1 MITVIFLQPVELKD
15 SVIFR
20 SINLPEHVFDNLSRK
35 SLISF
40 STLEESNLVIT
51 LTLYIL
57 KPPYHLIVIILVFV
71 CNSIISFKCL

>member
-51 LTLYIL
+51 LTLSKIRQNTL
-57 KPPYHLIVIILVFV
+57 TSISDEMNV
-71 CNSIISFKCL
+71 CHYTVSY

>member
-51 LTLYIL
+51 LTLSKIRQNTLTSISDEMNVCHYT
-57 KPPYHLIVIILVFV
+57 IIL
-71 CNSIISFKCL
+71 

>member
-35 SLISF
+35 ALISF
-40 STLEESNLVIT
+40 STLEESNLM
-51 LTLYIL
+51 
-57 KPPYHLIVIILVFV
+57 
-71 CNSIISFKCL
+71 IS